1 MDQFPDWHHVRLRS
15 RALGGYLHAADDGE
29 SVLLRR
35 GRASLNAAWA
45 VHLRPAGGRRVHLLL
60 HSAAYGRYLAANTAA
75 PAPPGHRG
83 SRAEQRDYDHPVVP
97 DIMWEAIR
105 AGSQGDV
112 LLRTVGGH
120 YLRANGRYR
129 RWKTGVSVD
138 GDYITTMARWAVER
152 IPRREGAPAL
162 PPPIP
167 IRIQG
172 RLSGIIFGR
181 QERDAWRTIRFFTEN
196 GFSQGLYPENGW
208 HEFPFL
214 GRSVFHLSEELNI
227 RVGVLNGRPAP
238 RLRHVVPSFGAEE
251 LPDGFV
257 MCVRAGRHGRLT
269 PLVVDL
275 PRGGDGDTL
284 EIIVALSGTQVY
296 NELRHP
302 DVNARRERSEQE
314 S

>member
-1 MDQFPDWHHVRLRS
+1 MDQFPDRHHVRLRS

-29 SVLLRR
+29 SVVLRR
-35 GRASLNAAWA
+35 SRASLNAAWE
-45 VHLRPAGGRRVHLLL
+45 VHLRPNGGRGVHLLL

-97 DIMWEAIR
+97 DIMWEAVR

-112 LLRTVGGH
+112 MLRTVGGH

-129 RWKTGVSVD
+129 RWKNGVSVD

-167 IRIQG
+167 IRVQG

-181 QERDAWRTIRFFTEN
+181 QERDAWRTIRFFIEN

-208 HEFPFL
+208 HNFPFL
-214 GRSVFHLSEELNI
+214 GRSVFHLSEELSI
-227 RVGVLNGRPAP
+227 RVRVLNGRPAP
-238 RLRHVVPSFGAEE
+238 RLRHVVPSFGEAD

-257 MCVRAGRHGRLT
+257 ICVRAGRHGRLT

-275 PRGGDGDTL
+275 PRGGDGETL

-296 NELRHP
+296 HELRHP
-302 DVNARRERSEQE
+302 DVDARRERSEQE